1 MDSVTQIALGA
12 AIGGATLGRTV
23 GRRAILWGALC
34 GTLPDLDVFVPF
46 GDPVKEF
53 TYHRSFSHSLFVL
66 TLVAPLIAWL
76 ILKLH
81 PSTADHRRRWLLMV
95 WLALVTHPLLDSFTV
110 YGTQLFWPFSE
121 YPVSGSTLFII
132 DPAYTLPL
140 LAGVIAALA
149 LGTGARGRTLCAA
162 GLAVSSAYLVW
173 SVGAKLHVEQ
183 VARDALQA
191 QNIRHAR
198 VLSTPAAFNTLLWRL
213 VVMDERGYY
222 EGWYSLLDRG
232 RTVTFTHYPSD
243 TALLRGIED
252 TWAVQRLQ
260 WFTHGFYSVSRI
272 ADHVIISDL
281 RMGWEP
287 EYVFRFAVARIGNPH
302 PKPVAPQQLPSNRSL
317 ERLRWI
323 LSRIRSEQPLLPDG
337 AR

>member
-34 GTLPDLDVFVPF
+34 GTLPDLDVFLPF
-46 GDPVKEF
+46 GDPVKDF
-53 TYHRSFSHSLFVL
+53 TYHRGFSHSLFVL
-66 TLVAPLIAWL
+66 TLVAPLITWL

-81 PSTADHRRRWLLMV
+81 PGTAEHRRGWLLMV

-110 YGTQLFWPFSE
+110 YGTQLFWPLTE

-140 LAGVIAALA
+140 LAAVIATLVIGAAPRARILCLAGIALS
-149 LGTGARGRTLCAA
+149 TGY
-162 GLAVSSAYLVW
+162 LAW
-173 SVGAKLHVEQ
+173 SLGAKLHVEQ
-183 VARDALQA
+183 VARESLQA
-191 QNIRHAR
+191 QGIAHAR
-198 VLSTPAAFNTLLWRL
+198 VLSTPGPFNTLLWRL
-213 VVMDERGYY
+213 VVMDDRGYY
-222 EGWYSLLDRG
+222 EGWYSLLDETRVVDF
-232 RTVTFTHYPSD
+232 RHYPSD
-243 TALLRGIED
+243 TGLLRGIED
-252 TWAVQRLQ
+252 DWAVQRLQ
-260 WFTHGFYSVSRI
+260 WFTHGFYSVSRL
-272 ADHVIISDL
+272 ADAVVISDL

-287 EYVFRFAVARIGNPH
+287 EYVFRFAVADIGNPH
-302 PKPVAPQQLPSNRSL
+302 AKPIAPRQLPSNRSL

-323 LSRIRSEQPLLPDG
+323 LARVWSEQPLLPPA